1 MKVYKPISDR
11 EVARRLG
18 VRSIHTAYYYLQTI
32 QEIYDAGLI
41 ICERLSTDEPQ
52 GEWIVHKINGI
63 PHTAECSC
71 CHNHY
76 DYEDLRRIGGVKE
89 IIALP
94 YCPNCGARMKGADDD
109 IDNV

>member
-1 MKVYKPISDR
+1 MKVYKPVSDK

-18 VRSIHTAYYYLQTI
+18 VRSIHTAAYYLQTI
-32 QEIYDAGLI
+32 REIYNAGLI
-41 ICERLSTDEPQ
+41 ICERLSIDKPQ